1 MRFKTRIYIPDLFI
15 KHNYISMKKYTLLF
29 GILFS
34 LAFSQLYGQINVT
47 HIETSAAAPASDGII
62 YVLPRT
68 VIKVDVAVRIDEHLK
83 GPLSE
88 YAERFFG
95 IDDAI
100 NFDNSSY
107 EIEDLSISTQIEPD
121 PKQAYYIQ
129 ASYPSSKELKMLL
142 VVLDE
147 SGYLVSANNLDAELF
162 SEENSEQI
170 VISEEIEF
178 DRSEGDFLINSKIR
192 AKVDTIIRKVAVDTV
207 MTQKLFY
214 RTRIVDKTNEEL
226 ASEAMFRIQELREA
240 RHRLLTGFQETA
252 YSAATIAYMDGELKK
267 QETEYMALFRGKSF
281 SSYDQFTFYYI
292 PENSTGSNAA
302 NLFNFASN
310 TGVSEA
316 GGAAGEKVML
326 KFDVSGLAEVM
337 SSLPEAGK
345 TENYTPGIFYRIPET
360 AEVSL
365 VWDDEVLIR
374 TRVTVNQFGTVR
386 NIEGNDFKIEMHPT
400 TGGVKSIVVK

>member
-1 MRFKTRIYIPDLFI
+1 M
-15 KHNYISMKKYTLLF
+15 
-29 GILFS
+29 
-34 LAFSQLYGQINVT
+34 
-47 HIETSAAAPASDGII
+47 
-62 YVLPRT
+62 
-68 VIKVDVAVRIDEHLK
+68 
-83 GPLSE
+83 
-88 YAERFFG
+88 
-95 IDDAI
+95 
-100 NFDNSSY
+100 
-107 EIEDLSISTQIEPD
+107 
-121 PKQAYYIQ
+121 
-129 ASYPSSKELKMLL
+129 
-142 VVLDE
+142 
-147 SGYLVSANNLDAELF
+147 
-162 SEENSEQI
+162 
-170 VISEEIEF
+170 
-178 DRSEGDFLINSKIR
+178 IR

-252 YSAATIAYMDGELKK
+252 YSAASIAYMDGELKK
-267 QETEYMALFRGKSF
+267 QEAEYMALFRGKSF

-292 PENSTGSNAA
+292 PENTSGSNAV

-316 GGAAGEKVML
+316 GSSTGEKVML

-360 AEVSL
+360 SEVSL
-365 VWDDEVLIR
+365 VWDDEVLTR
-374 TRVTVNQFGTVR
+374 TRVTVNQFGAVR